1 MKTLAVIPARF
12 YSTRLPGKPL
22 MDLCGKTVVH
32 RVYDNVMKARL
43 INKLVV
49 ATDDERIMA
58 EVQSFGGEA
67 IMTSP
72 SHQTGT
78 DRVAEVAAQFEC
90 KYVACIQ
97 CDEPLIMPE
106 IIDEVITTL
115 IMDKSQVMATCCY
128 TINDEERIGNINV
141 VKVVSDINSN
151 AMMFSRSPIPFPRN
165 RAYYSVFE
173 SIGVFAFTK
182 EFLLKYVTLPKTP
195 LSLTEEIE
203 EMKAIENGYT
213 VKLVKTRFPYT
224 PPSIDTKED
233 LEKVRELIKK
243 FGFE

>member
-1 MKTLAVIPARF
+1 MKTLAVIPAKY
-12 YSTRLPGKPL
+12 YSSRLPGKPL
-22 MDLCGKTVVH
+22 MDVCGKTVIR
-32 RVYDNVMKARL
+32 RVFESAKKARL
-43 INKLVV
+43 IDELIV
-49 ATDDERIMA
+49 ATDDERILS
-58 EVQSFGGEA
+58 EVESFGGKA
-67 IMTSP
+67 MMTSP

-90 KYVACIQ
+90 SYVACIQ

-115 IMDKSQVMATCCY
+115 IMDKSQVMVTCCHLI
-128 TINDEERIGNINV
+128 TDEERINNHNV
-141 VKVVSDINSN
+141 VKVVSDINNN
-151 AMMFSRSPIPFPRN
+151 ALVYTRSPIPYPRH
-165 RAYYSVFE
+165 REYYSVYE

-203 EMKAIENGYT
+203 ELKALENGYP

-224 PPSIDTKED
+224 PPSVDTPED
-233 LEKVRELIKK
+233 LEKVRELVKK
-243 FGFE
+243 FGLV